1 MTHPDQLLADYVE
14 GTLAERERAL
24 LHEHLSTC
32 AVCREEL
39 ELAQRAVSALAT
51 LEERPVPLGVTG
63 PVLAEAKRRFE
74 RRRTVAW
81 QRFQWGAGIAAAAAL
96 VLVFAL
102 NVGGNGADPAI
113 RAEGGRAGMAASDA
127 AGAPEQLD
135 VIEKRDRNYAEAD
148 VREFAEQA
156 ARTARV
162 GDNGEEAAP
171 QAGTASGGGPAA
183 GATMAAAGAAADLVT
198 AAPAIECLRSAEVP
212 LDDPGDRL
220 LSIIEARFA
229 GTPAYLAALLD
240 SSGERQPADSVIVWV
255 VDRRDCQILSSA
267 TQPV

>member
-1 MTHPDQLLADYVE
+1 MTHPEQLLADYVE

-32 AVCREEL
+32 AICREEL
-39 ELAQRAVSALAT
+39 ELARNAVSALAA

-63 PVLAEAKRRFE
+63 PVLAEAERRFE
-74 RRRTVAW
+74 RRRTAVW

-96 VLVFAL
+96 VVVVAL
-102 NVGGNGADPAI
+102 NVGGNSADPAI
-113 RAEGGRAGMAASDA
+113 RAEGGRAGMAASEA
-127 AGAPEQLD
+127 AAEPEQLD

-171 QAGTASGGGPAA
+171 PAGNAFGGGSAADATMAA
-183 GATMAAAGAAADLVT
+183 GATVDLVT

-229 GTPAYLAALLD
+229 RTPAYFAALLD
-240 SSGERQPADSVIVWV
+240 SPGTGQPADTVIVWV
-255 VDRRDCQILSSA
+255 VDRRDCQILSFV
-267 TQPV
+267 TKPV

>member
-1 MTHPDQLLADYVE
+1 MTHPDQLLADYVQ

-39 ELAQRAVSALAT
+39 ELAQNAVSALAI

-63 PVLAEAKRRFE
+63 PVLAEAERRVE
-74 RRRTVAW
+74 RRRTVVW

-96 VLVFAL
+96 VLIVAL

-113 RAEGGRAGMAASDA
+113 RAEGEGAGMAASDA
-127 AGAPEQLD
+127 AAEPEQFD
-135 VIEKRDRNYAEAD
+135 VIEKLDRNYAEAD

-162 GDNGEEAAP
+162 GNNGEEAAP
-171 QAGTASGGGPAA
+171 QAGDALGGGSAA
-183 GATMAAAGAAADLVT
+183 GATMAAGAAVDQVT
-198 AAPAIECLRSAEVP
+198 AAPAIDCLRSAEVP

-229 GTPAYLAALLD
+229 GTPAYFAALLD
-240 SSGERQPADSVIVWV
+240 SPSEGQPADTVNVWV
-255 VDRRDCQILSSA
+255 VDRRDCQILSFV
-267 TQPV
+267 TKPI

>member
-1 MTHPDQLLADYVE
+1 MTHPEQLLADYVE

-39 ELAQRAVSALAT
+39 ELARNAVSALAT

-63 PVLAEAKRRFE
+63 SVLAEAERRFE
-74 RRRTVAW
+74 RRRTAVW

-96 VLVFAL
+96 VLVVAL

-113 RAEGGRAGMAASDA
+113 RAEGGRAGMAATDA
-127 AGAPEQLD
+127 AAEPEQLD

-156 ARTARV
+156 ARTARA

-171 QAGTASGGGPAA
+171 PAGNAFGGGSAADATMAA
-183 GATMAAAGAAADLVT
+183 GATVDLVT

-229 GTPAYLAALLD
+229 RTPAYFAALLD
-240 SSGERQPADSVIVWV
+240 SPGTGQPADTVIVWV
-255 VDRRDCQILSSA
+255 VDRRDCQILSFV
-267 TQPV
+267 TKPV

>member
-1 MTHPDQLLADYVE
+1 MTHPEQPLADYVE

-39 ELAQRAVSALAT
+39 ELARNAVSALAK

-74 RRRTVAW
+74 RRHTVVW

-96 VLVFAL
+96 VLVVAL
-102 NVGGNGADPAI
+102 NLGGNGADPAI
-113 RAEGGRAGMAASDA
+113 RAEGGRAGVATSDA
-127 AGAPEQLD
+127 AAEPEQFE

-162 GDNGEEAAP
+162 SDSGEEAAP
-171 QAGTASGGGPAA
+171 SAGNAFGGGSA
-183 GATMAAAGAAADLVT
+183 GATMAADAAVDLVT

-220 LSIIEARFA
+220 LSVIEARFA
-229 GTPAYLAALLD
+229 GTPAYFAALLD
-240 SSGERQPADSVIVWV
+240 STGEGQPADTVIVWV
-255 VDRRDCQILSSA
+255 VDRRDCQILSFV
-267 TQPV
+267 TKPV

>member
-1 MTHPDQLLADYVE
+1 MTHPEQLLADYVE
-14 GTLAERERAL
+14 GTLAERGRAL

-32 AVCREEL
+32 AVCRKEL
-39 ELAQRAVSALAT
+39 ELARNAVSALAT

-74 RRRTVAW
+74 RRRTAVW
-81 QRFQWGAGIAAAAAL
+81 ERFQWGAGIAAAAAL
-96 VLVFAL
+96 VLIVAL
-102 NVGGNGADPAI
+102 NLGGNGADPAI
-113 RAEGGRAGMAASDA
+113 RGEGGRAGVATSDA
-127 AGAPEQLD
+127 AAEPEQFE

-162 GDNGEEAAP
+162 SDSGEEAAP
-171 QAGTASGGGPAA
+171 LAGNAFGGGSA
-183 GATMAAAGAAADLVT
+183 GATMAAGAAVDLVT

-220 LSIIEARFA
+220 LSVIEARFA
-229 GTPAYLAALLD
+229 GTPAYFAALLD
-240 SSGERQPADSVIVWV
+240 STGEGQPADTVIVWV
-255 VDRRDCQILSSA
+255 VDRRDCQILSFV
-267 TQPV
+267 TKPV